1 MRKFET
7 ALGAPQKPTGHVS
20 ALGPWS
26 LGLMTSRCERTR
38 RGKVFFWIGIGRKNN
53 RESLNDGRLT
63 QGIEETFP
71 HSSDG
76 LEVISSAGI
85 EVNSLNF
92 GR

>member
-1 MRKFET
+1 VKGRDAAKYFSE
-7 ALGAPQKPTGHVS
+7 LES
-20 ALGPWS
+20 A
-26 LGLMTSRCERTR
+26 E
-38 RGKVFFWIGIGRKNN
+38 KNN